1 MYKGVILDPTVD
13 QVYQMREIDRMQGGG
28 SQPQARG
35 ASPSSM
41 PSVLPQSGGGAS
53 PTGGMSLANLT
64 SIADPWSSQRGQ
76 YQTQLS
82 SLMKDPSSFLQSDLY
97 KASNAAGLEA
107 VNRSAAASGMLKS
120 GNRLQ
125 ALMDYGQKNAP
136 AQFFQMADLLSGLG
150 GAKNQNPGGGIN
162 ALASLQN
169 ADTNR
174 YSAETG
180 RLSQQA
186 GANQFDITR
195 QDQQNQQKQQQQS
208 LDQLMQW
215 QQQQQAQQNVQNQF
229 NRMDNYW
236 AGQDRY

>member
-1 MYKGVILDPTVD
+1 
-13 QVYQMREIDRMQGGG
+13 
-28 SQPQARG
+28 
-35 ASPSSM
+35 
-41 PSVLPQSGGGAS
+41 
-53 PTGGMSLANLT
+53 MSLANLT

-82 SLMKDPSSFLQSDLY
+82 SLMKDPSSFMKSDLF

-107 VNRSAAASGMLKS
+107 VNRSAAASGVLKS

-150 GAKNQNPGGGIN
+150 GAKNQNPGGGLN

-186 GANQFDITR
+186 GANQFDVAR
-195 QDQQNQQKQQQQS
+195 QDQQNQQRQQQQS

-215 QQQQQAQQNVQNQF
+215 QQQQQRNQAMQADQA
-229 NRMDNYW
+229 RQDNYW
-236 AGQDRY
+236 NTWGQGAGPSYL